1 MMRHLAAKVEEIAAA
16 VKEVGAQNFILAT
29 DLGEQVARMSK
40 AESGI
45 SRLNVG
51 PAMPSVRHNRA
62 VSRSAVMSVAI
73 SLMATDVA
81 TALMGKGKS
90 LPLIGDQGALHL
102 DNTFLENDDP
112 QLSCLA

>member
-62 VSRSAVMSVAI
+62 VSRSAVTECS
-73 SLMATDVA
+73 
-81 TALMGKGKS
+81 
-90 LPLIGDQGALHL
+90 DQ
-102 DNTFLENDDP
+102 
-112 QLSCLA
+112 

>member
-1 MMRHLAAKVEEIAAA
+1 MESEAHLAWMRHLSAKVEEIAAA

-51 PAMPSVRHNRA
+51 PAMPSVRHHRA
-62 VSRSAVMSVAI
+62 VSRSAV
-73 SLMATDVA
+73 T
-81 TALMGKGKS
+81 
-90 LPLIGDQGALHL
+90 
-102 DNTFLENDDP
+102 
-112 QLSCLA
+112 